1 MEKYFSGVLKTLF
14 VHARIQKNL
23 SQKCAVVHL
32 ICPDL
37 SQDCSHMTPLS
48 LPSVVTA
55 PGLQDVQHIIQPRSI
70 VIVGASADPRSF
82 GGFVQGN
89 LERFDYSGALHLI
102 SRSSEEINGRPCVKT
117 VDELPEG
124 IDLAV
129 LAIPESGVLDAVK
142 ALAAKG
148 CKAAVLFA
156 SGYAEA
162 GEEGLHKQA
171 ELARVAQAA
180 GILLVGPNCM
190 GFTNLAA
197 GIPVTFEPL
206 TARAPETRP
215 GVGVVAQ
222 SGFMAANLRD
232 AYLGRGVPVTTVFST
247 GNEVSVCVED
257 VLSALIG
264 DSQTRVITVYVEQ
277 IRRPKLFLQLAAQA
291 RAAGKPLVLLMPG
304 RSARARE
311 AAQSH
316 TGALAG
322 DHATATALLKRE
334 AVVVVDSLDELL
346 DTTAV
351 LLRYPQPP
359 AGGTAFMTGSGAMKN
374 IALDFADDLGLDLPE
389 LSAATVASLTAQ
401 LPAYA
406 VAENPLD
413 YTTIGIRQPGL
424 IGDLL
429 LTILADEGI
438 GSIVLAIP
446 VGPVMAQR
454 DKAEHIVPAIAKATK
469 PAVLVLTGDSSPVEP
484 FFMEAIQ
491 VSGVPLFRS
500 ADRALRALRRVAQY
514 GEALQRAARAQTMA
528 EQAIALPGAVPP
540 NGIFAEY
547 QGKAWLA
554 QAGLVVPQGALAIT
568 ADEAVAVAQRI
579 GFPVVLKAQASE
591 LPHKSDVGGVLVGL
605 ADEAAL
611 RDGWDKLFASVKH
624 HRPELVLDGAL
635 VEAMGPRGLELVV
648 GAKRDTDWGPV
659 VLVGLGGIWI
669 EALKDVRLIPTDMAE
684 EDIAVELTR
693 LKAAVVLQGIRGA
706 AAVDL
711 QAIARVVAQVGAQ
724 MRANPNITE
733 IDINPL
739 VAYPLGSA
747 VPVLALDALVV
758 AKTVSQMQ

>member
-1 MEKYFSGVLKTLF
+1 MNPSTTL
-14 VHARIQKNL
+14 HADALNG
-23 SQKCAVVHL
+23 
-32 ICPDL
+32 
-37 SQDCSHMTPLS
+37 T
-48 LPSVVTA
+48 
-55 PGLQDVQHIIQPRSI
+55 QDVRHIIHPRSI

-89 LERFDYSGALHLI
+89 LERFGYRGELHLV

-117 VDELPEG
+117 VDELPQG

-129 LAIPESGVLDAVK
+129 LAIPESGVLDTVR
-142 ALAAKG
+142 ALAARH

-162 GEEGLHKQA
+162 GEEGQHKQA
-171 ELARVAQAA
+171 ELARVAHEV

-206 TARAPETRP
+206 VAREVESRP

-257 VLSALIG
+257 VLAALIS
-264 DSQTRVITVYVEQ
+264 DAQTRVITVYVEQ
-277 IRRPKLFLQLAAQA
+277 IRRPQVFLKLAAQA

-389 LSAATVASLTAQ
+389 LSAATVDQLTAM

-424 IGDLL
+424 IGELL
-429 LTILADEGI
+429 LAMLDDERVGN
-438 GSIVLAIP
+438 IVLAIP

-454 DKAEHIVPAIAKATK
+454 DKADHIVPAIAKANK

-484 FFMEAIQ
+484 FFMDAIAA
-491 VSGVPLFRS
+491 SGVPLFRS

-514 GEALQRAARAQTMA
+514 GEALQRAARAQTVA
-528 EQAIALPGAVPP
+528 NLPIPLPGAVPP

-554 QAGLVVPQGALAIT
+554 KAGLAVPQGALAQT
-568 ADEAVAVAQRI
+568 ADEAVGVANRI

-605 ADEAAL
+605 ADEATL
-611 RDGWDKLFASVKH
+611 RAGWDQLFASVKH

-648 GAKRDTDWGPV
+648 GAKRDADWGPV

-669 EALKDVRLIPTDMAE
+669 EALKDVRLIPADMAE
-684 EDIAVELTR
+684 EDIVVELSR

-706 AAVDL
+706 SAVDVP
-711 QAIARVVAQVGAQ
+711 AIARVVAQVGAQ
-724 MRANPNITE
+724 MRANPAITE

-758 AKTVSQMQ
+758 AQCTPPVI